1 MKAFKASGDKNKDLE
16 SLKEFSANWNAIGHV
31 PFKSKDKVYAN
42 YKKLLDGFFDK
53 LKIDDTER
61 MLTEFKS
68 NFGSDGADQTNESL
82 VKEKKR
88 ISHQLNEQKNE
99 LKHMEMNMALIS
111 KSRGAD
117 LFRKEVEKN
126 KSKLE
131 RKVNALQE
139 KMDLLNQLENESKA
153 KAKVEENPQNQQ

>member
-1 MKAFKASGDKNKDLE
+1 MKAFKVSGDKNKDLQ
-16 SLKEFSANWNAIGHV
+16 SLKEFSANRNAIGHV

-82 VKEKKR
+82 VKEKK
-88 ISHQLNEQKNE
+88 E
-99 LKHMEMNMALIS
+99 LVIN
-111 KSRGAD
+111 
-117 LFRKEVEKN
+117 
-126 KSKLE
+126 
-131 RKVNALQE
+131 
-139 KMDLLNQLENESKA
+139 
-153 KAKVEENPQNQQ
+153 